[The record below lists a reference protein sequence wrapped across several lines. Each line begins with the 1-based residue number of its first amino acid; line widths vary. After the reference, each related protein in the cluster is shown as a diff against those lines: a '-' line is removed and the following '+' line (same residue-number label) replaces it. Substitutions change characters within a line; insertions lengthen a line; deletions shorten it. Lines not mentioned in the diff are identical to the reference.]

1 MAFRDCGCPAWY
13 GDRRVPPCACLS
25 LPAASRTS
33 GPMGQLS
40 LTHICFN
47 LNSNSFIYSY
57 LVSVLSA
64 VWRSLTRTSAEPA
77 ASLVQRTTKVFGSE
91 GQN

>member
-1 MAFRDCGCPAWY
+1 MCLP
-13 GDRRVPPCACLS
+13 VPP
-25 LPAASRTS
+25 AAPHTS

-40 LTHICFN
+40 LTQTCFN

-64 VWRSLTRTSAEPA
+64 LGRPATHTSGEPG
-77 ASLVQRTTKVFGSE
+77 ASLIQGTTKAFGSE
-91 GQN
+91 RQN

>member
-1 MAFRDCGCPAWY
+1 MCLP
-13 GDRRVPPCACLS
+13 VPP
-25 LPAASRTS
+25 AAPHTS

-40 LTHICFN
+40 LTQMCFN

-64 VWRSLTRTSAEPA
+64 LGRSGEPR
-77 ASLVQRTTKVFGSE
+77 ASLIQSTTKAFGSE
-91 GQN
+91 RQN